1 MCTAYCMSTPRLS
14 PFFFWRAQDRRI
26 SDPPKFIS
34 SPESWCSTCFVA
46 LATMSSSAK
55 QRFTTFA
62 CLLIACIL
70 LPRLLS
76 AQPIRGRGTSDIY
89 GDCDV
94 VRRVTP

>member
-1 MCTAYCMSTPRLS
+1 
-14 PFFFWRAQDRRI
+14 
-26 SDPPKFIS
+26 
-34 SPESWCSTCFVA
+34 
-46 LATMSSSAK
+46 MSSSAK